1 MSLPT
6 ILSGITWT
14 NVVSLIS
21 ALAAMVA
28 AIAAVRGVFKSSALH
43 VLINSRMTELLGLRG
58 AASFSAGRRAGIE
71 AQQDRTDAQDVRAD
85 ARAATLKKI
94 K

>member
-1 MSLPT
+1 
-6 ILSGITWT
+6 
-14 NVVSLIS
+14 
-21 ALAAMVA
+21 
-28 AIAAVRGVFKSSALH
+28 
-43 VLINSRMTELLGLRG
+43 MTELLGLRG

-85 ARAATLKKI
+85 AQAATLKKI